1 MQMSDSIH
9 TIIVDLRGKE
19 SEMKI
24 ENPVRR
30 VTVEDRKENMMDTT
44 GNNENTEN

>member
-1 MQMSDSIH
+1 MQMSDAIH

-19 SEMKI
+19 MEMKI

-30 VTVEDRKENMMDTT
+30 VTVKDRKENMMDTRE
-44 GNNENTEN
+44 NNENSEN